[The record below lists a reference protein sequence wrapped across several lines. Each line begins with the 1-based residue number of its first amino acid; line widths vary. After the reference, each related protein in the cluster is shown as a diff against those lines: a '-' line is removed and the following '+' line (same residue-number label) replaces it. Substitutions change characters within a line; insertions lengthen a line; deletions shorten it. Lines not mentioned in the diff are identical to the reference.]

1 MGLNLTELTDFLPA
15 FAVTLG
21 KTGAKEAKN
30 VSKKAIQRALPGKV
44 SSSIIERAALYM
56 GIQGPVFF
64 GILLEMVQLIVVR
77 QNAILTLSSQ
87 FSAASHYK
95 VSLPPWHSPE
105 NAHSYL
111 MSDIRLS

>member
-64 GILLEMVQLIVVR
+64 GILHRNGATNSSPPKCYPHPKLP
-77 QNAILTLSSQ
+77 ILSRFTL
-87 FSAASHYK
+87 
-95 VSLPPWHSPE
+95 
-105 NAHSYL
+105 
-111 MSDIRLS
+111 